1 MVSRCRQLLLNLVLP
16 GVLTT
21 TVLMSSVCLAAE
33 PEASGEQVIKPELS
47 RRDVKLPDIDTEN
60 FEIGVYT
67 GTMSVEDFGVNPVQ
81 GLRVAYHLTEDVFLE
96 LSYGKTTT
104 TPSSVER
111 VGPFS
116 FVDDRD
122 LTYYNLLLG
131 YNLLPGEVYWGADHA
146 FNTDLYVV
154 LGSGST
160 KFDGEDR
167 STLVVGFGY
176 RFLASDWMS
185 LRLDMRRHT
194 FETDI
199 FGEAKQH
206 NNLEF
211 LLGVAVFF

>member
-154 LGSGST
+154 L
-160 KFDGEDR
+160 
-167 STLVVGFGY
+167 
-176 RFLASDWMS
+176 
-185 LRLDMRRHT
+185 
-194 FETDI
+194 
-199 FGEAKQH
+199 
-206 NNLEF
+206 
-211 LLGVAVFF
+211 